1 VFKKKDFMVIGNGMI
16 ANRFA
21 DYRNDDSIIIFA
33 SGVSNSKDTVE
44 ENFLREFQLLKKT
57 IKAFPEK
64 ILVYFSTCSV
74 DDPDLAL
81 APYVIHKKKT
91 EAFIRNNVAKYY
103 LFRISNLA
111 GTSNNPYTLLNYF
124 IFNILKNHTLTVW
137 KKAFR
142 NIIGV
147 DDMYSLIDYFL
158 QKKEN
163 INSTINIANP
173 QNYSV
178 PYIIKTIE
186 EHLNKKAIATEVE
199 KGDNYKIDVSTIE
212 PLFEKLH
219 IEFNDDY
226 LSLLLNKYYHSK

>member
-1 VFKKKDFMVIGNGMI
+1 MVIGNGMI
-16 ANRFA
+16 ANRFTA
-21 DYRNDDSIIIFA
+21 YKNNNGIIIFA
-33 SGVSNSKDTVE
+33 SGVSNSKDTVD

-57 IKAFPEK
+57 IKDFPEK
-64 ILVYFSTCSV
+64 IFVYFSTCSV
-74 DDPDLAL
+74 EDTDLAL
-81 APYVIHKKKT
+81 LPYVIHKKKV
-91 EAFIRNNVAKYY
+91 EEFIKLNAAKYY

-124 IFNILKNHTLTVW
+124 IFNILKNHPLTVW
-137 KKAFR
+137 KNAFR

-158 QKKEN
+158 QKKGN

-199 KGDNYKIDVSTIE
+199 KGDNYKIDVSVIE

-219 IEFNDDY
+219 IEFKDDY
-226 LSLLLNKYYHSK
+226 LPLLLKKYYHSK